1 MGQNVTDD
9 EKDEVMEL
17 RSLGVDSHKKSALND
32 KEELKSLADNIKQAM
47 YQDYKLAYSKKGE
60 EHKEE
65 SKSTVTVA

>member
-1 MGQNVTDD
+1 MKSWSCGPWA
-9 EKDEVMEL
+9 L
-17 RSLGVDSHKKSALND
+17 IHRKSALND

-60 EHKEE
+60 EHEEE